1 MGKTNPTYRDTV
13 RAFETEWSTYHRA
26 LRTQHQDQFQQLIHQ
41 VRNFA
46 DAGGMQNHPDPM
58 TTHLIS
64 MLLAHECRLTELELQ
79 LENPRSDPAITD

>member
-13 RAFETEWSTYHRA
+13 REFENEWSRYHRA
-26 LRTQHQDQFQQLIHQ
+26 LRIEYQDHFDRLSDQ

-46 DAGGMQNHPDPM
+46 DAGGIQNHPDPM

-64 MLLAHECRLTELELQ
+64 ILLAHECRLTEIEEQ
-79 LENPRSDPAITD
+79 LEDLENSINTTA